1 MTETTGHADA
11 SAPDEQ
17 ARYDTIVAGAGVA
30 GLTVAHDL
38 AARGYRVLVLE
49 AADRTG
55 GTAAALELDGLRL
68 DAGAESFATR
78 GGAVAE
84 LAAELGLGDD
94 IVDPNPAGAWL
105 LLPASGGSRGA
116 GSHAGGSHAVP
127 LPKQTLLGIPA
138 TPLAKDVIAA
148 LGWGG
153 ALRAHL
159 DRLMPVLRIGTDDA
173 LGPLVRRRMGQK
185 VLDRL
190 VAPLAGGVYSADPEL
205 LDVAVVAPG
214 LNGGITRTGS
224 LSGGVAFVL
233 EERAAAS
240 RSAAGDGLRE
250 TKPGGAVQGI
260 RGGVHRIAE
269 RLAERAL
276 EHRAELRT
284 GVRVLGASPTE
295 TGWLVETDAGRH
307 TASSLV
313 IALPEREAARLLAGV
328 AAAPQPAEPAA
339 PPVAEPAVSAEP
351 AAPPA
356 EEPEP
361 HAQASGDDA
370 APLLEAA
377 AAPGTTVEL
386 VTLVFPPGAIDGD
399 PRGTGVLV
407 AADAT
412 HVRAKAMT
420 HASAKWAWLREA
432 ADGRE
437 IVRLSYGTGASAA
450 GAAAGAP
457 ATEGLDDA
465 AATELALEDARA
477 ILGIDLPQPVASA
490 RVRWSQGQPSSI
502 IGARRRQQA
511 LRDAAAAHPNLAVV
525 GAAVAGTG
533 LAQVV
538 PDARRAALE
547 IRRERFAVRG
557 TPWTDDIAPDEHAPV
572 DGDHGAHETPG
583 IASEDASGTTGTA
596 AADQRGEA

>member
-1 MTETTGHADA
+1 MTDPAAQADA
-11 SAPDEQ
+11 SALAAASTRAAASADASASGSQ
-17 ARYDTIVAGAGVA
+17 VRYDTIVAGAGVA

-55 GTAAALELDGLRL
+55 GTAAALELNGLRL

-105 LLPASGGSRGA
+105 LLPASGGSN
-116 GSHAGGSHAVP
+116 AVP

-233 EERAAAS
+233 EERAAAA
-240 RSAAGDGLRE
+240 RSAAGDDPRDA
-250 TKPGGAVQGI
+250 KPGGAVQGI

-276 EHRAELRT
+276 AHRAEIRT
-284 GVRVLGASPTE
+284 GVRVRSAAQTE
-295 TGWLVETDAGRH
+295 TGWLVETDAGSH
-307 TASSLV
+307 AASSLV
-313 IALPEREAARLLAGV
+313 VALPEHEAARLLAGV
-328 AAAPQPAEPAA
+328 AGSQAEEPAA
-339 PPVAEPAVSAEP
+339 VTASRAEQLAGV
-351 AAPPA
+351 
-356 EEPEP
+356 
-361 HAQASGDDA
+361 
-370 APLLEAA
+370 
-377 AAPGTTVEL
+377 TVEL

-432 ADGRE
+432 AGGRE
-437 IVRLSYGTGASAA
+437 VVRLSYGTGASAA
-450 GAAAGAP
+450 GTP

-465 AATELALEDARA
+465 AATALALDDARA
-477 ILGIDLPQPVASA
+477 IFGMELPEPVASA
-490 RVRWSQGQPSSI
+490 RVRWQQGQPSSI
-502 IGARRRQQA
+502 LGARGRQQA
-511 LRDAAAAHPNLAVV
+511 LRDAAAAHENLVVV

-557 TPWTDDIAPDEHAPV
+557 TPWTEDIAPEDAADDHLPDDVVPEDIAPEDHVPV
-572 DGDHGAHETPG
+572 DGDHGGPETPG
-583 IASEDASGTTGTA
+583 TASEDASGTTGTA